1 MRSHQWI
8 IIENLLILFI
18 NFFFLNQS
26 SCLSH
31 WLIRGLL
38 IGLIKKVLHGPVKHN
53 IIRDSFLHLLFL
65 LDAALKCNIKGFGE
79 LVARETAQWEGF
91 VLYMKHHEHEQ
102 HGSNALVHEHG
113 QPVLLVSRRADVLG
127 LIVDLSLGWII
138 HNYCIVSVDN
148 YLLLHGRTHE
158 VYSEV
163 RRQVCLI
170 QNSQF

>member
-1 MRSHQWI
+1 
-8 IIENLLILFI
+8 
-18 NFFFLNQS
+18 
-26 SCLSH
+26 
-31 WLIRGLL
+31 
-38 IGLIKKVLHGPVKHN
+38 
-53 IIRDSFLHLLFL
+53 
-65 LDAALKCNIKGFGE
+65 
-79 LVARETAQWEGF
+79 
-91 VLYMKHHEHEQ
+91 MKHHEHEQ

-170 QNSQF
+170 QNSQFQQVETQQIADQLEEYSHKCKLKVVQNAKHAPDPASLLVVLLDQDADDDSRIKIPAIRYVAKQNNHNGIHQALRQYLIKNYLGLARI